1 MTSSIASLADSKA
14 SRMMRAAI
22 LYELHCPPGDPGE
35 PAADMLQQVARSLVQ
50 KAGQGDVSAIK
61 EVLDRIDGKTLPGA
75 PESDDGPTRVN
86 VGWGKPQ

>member
-1 MTSSIASLADSKA
+1 MTSSIPALDHGKA
-14 SRMMRAAI
+14 SRLMRQAI
-22 LYELHCPPGDPGE
+22 LHELHCPPGDPGA

-75 PESDDGPTRVN
+75 PQSDDGPTKVY
-86 VGWGKPQ
+86 VGWGKPK